1 MSDELPDRLA
11 ISFHPLGRRRSH
23 GPCQN
28 TRQAFLTLA
37 GPVLWLLEQMQ
48 AANSAPDRLRSLLSE
63 EGVSPIYLCLR
74 QAHASGDTGVSDL
87 LARCLGVHAKIGST
101 RPHNLSIAIAVCL
114 MVVVFRL
121 SLLVCVTDCALHAIM
136 EPLLH
141 DEQPGVLLC
150 ESSLSLSCSPLSH
163 LSPFHSHSSSSTASV
178 YQWACS
184 LCGKQMLSVRYCQLT
199 HTTFYDGNSHRHAY
213 SFWRAQYLTR
223 LEELFRDAPLEVR
236 RAAIDLILRA
246 GGIPTLTKV
255 PSSTSGPSDPLTH
268 THDHHVCLRT
278 GTVEIVRGR
287 ARLHGVPR
295 PRDLGEHHRYIHKF
309 EERR

>member
-150 ESSLSLSCSPLSH
+150 ESSLSLSLALPCLIYLRSILIHHHQPHLCISGLAACAGSKCSASG
-163 LSPFHSHSSSSTASV
+163 TA
-178 YQWACS
+178 
-184 LCGKQMLSVRYCQLT
+184 
-199 HTTFYDGNSHRHAY
+199 N
-213 SFWRAQYLTR
+213 
-223 LEELFRDAPLEVR
+223 
-236 RAAIDLILRA
+236 
-246 GGIPTLTKV
+246 
-255 PSSTSGPSDPLTH
+255 
-268 THDHHVCLRT
+268 
-278 GTVEIVRGR
+278 
-287 ARLHGVPR
+287 
-295 PRDLGEHHRYIHKF
+295 
-309 EERR
+309 